1 MFDTYT
7 ETFRSSE
14 RAILPAQAPKEKNMK
29 RTISL
34 WIGLLALAV
43 MPALAQT
50 PAPAA
55 GQPTG
60 KIHGKIT
67 NPTGAPQSG
76 GTVTLNQ
83 GSKDIATFPVDANGD
98 YSGSAAPGTYT
109 FVYRTPGMPADKVAD
124 KIENVKV
131 VAGQDTAADDDMSRE
146 EYTKTLPE
154 ETRKQLEEMK
164 KHNSEALKANA
175 VIKNLNADLKAV
187 TTDIH
192 DADAAR
198 AAATQQLGASAS
210 KTDIAAKENEIKTA
224 KYNEVVTLM
233 SKDTQL
239 RPTESVL
246 WAYLGQGQMGLKK
259 YDEAE
264 TSYKKA
270 LELDTASKKPRPDI
284 EGLVNAGLGEIY
296 ARTNKVDEAHAAYDA
311 AAKADPT
318 KAAFYYK
325 NEAVIFSQAGNTDGQ
340 AAAAEKAIAANPNDP
355 IPYYLKGQSL
365 IGKATMSAPDPKTKA
380 QHIILPPGCAEAY
393 QKYLELDP
401 NGPYSADVKGILD
414 SAGQKITSTY
424 KAGKK

>member
-1 MFDTYT
+1 MSDKYT
-7 ETFRSSE
+7 EPFRSSA
-14 RAILPAQAPKEKNMK
+14 RAFLVAQAPKEKHMK

-34 WIGLLALAV
+34 WIGLLAFAV

-50 PAPAA
+50 PAPAT

-60 KIHGKIT
+60 KIHGRIT

-76 GTVTLNQ
+76 GTVGLNQ
-83 GSKDIATFPVDANGD
+83 GTKEVASFPVDANGD
-98 YSGSAAPGTYT
+98 YSGSVAPGTYT
-109 FVYRTPGMPADKVAD
+109 LVYRTPGMTPDKDAD
-124 KIENVKV
+124 KIDNIKI
-131 VAGQDTAADDDMSRE
+131 VAGQDTAVDDDMSRE

-175 VIKNLNADLKAV
+175 VIKNLNADLKTV
-187 TTDIH
+187 TSDIH
-192 DADAAR
+192 DADTAH
-198 AAATQQLGASAS
+198 AAAVQQLGASAS
-210 KTDIAAKENEIKTA
+210 KPDVTAKENEIKTA
-224 KYNEVVTLM
+224 KYNEVITLM
-233 SKDTQL
+233 TKDTQL
-239 RPTESVL
+239 RPQESVL

-270 LELDTASKKPRPDI
+270 IEIDAASKKPRPDI
-284 EGLVNAGLGEIY
+284 EGLVNSGLGEIY
-296 ARTNKVDEAHAAYDA
+296 ARTNKVDQANAAYDA

-318 KAAFYYK
+318 KAGFYYK
-325 NEAVIFSQAGNTDGQ
+325 NEAVIFSQVGNTDAQ
-340 AAAAEKAIAANPNDP
+340 AAAAEKAIAANAQDP
-355 IPYYLKGQSL
+355 IPYYLKGQAL
-365 IGKATMSAPDPKTKA
+365 IGKATMSDPDPKTKT
-380 QHIILPPGCAEAY
+380 QHIVLPPGCGEAY

-414 SAGQKITSTY
+414 SAGQKISSSY

>member
-1 MFDTYT
+1 MSDTYT
-7 ETFRSSE
+7 ETFSIEQTSFTL
-14 RAILPAQAPKEKNMK
+14 AKAPKEKNMK

-34 WIGLLALAV
+34 WIGLLAFAV
-43 MPALAQT
+43 MPAIAQT
-50 PAPAA
+50 PAPAN
-55 GQPTG
+55 GQPQG

-76 GTVTLNQ
+76 GTVSLVQ
-83 GSKDIATFPVDANGD
+83 GTKEVASFPVNESGD
-98 YSGSAAPGTYT
+98 YSGDVAPGTYSL
-109 FVYRTPGMPADKVAD
+109 VYRTPGMPADKDAD
-124 KIENVKV
+124 KIDNVKI

-146 EYTKTLPE
+146 EYIKTLPE

-187 TTDIH
+187 TADIH
-192 DADAAR
+192 DADTAH
-198 AAATQQLGASAS
+198 AAAAQQLGASAS

-224 KYNEVVTLM
+224 KYTEVVTLM
-233 SKDTQL
+233 TKDTQL
-239 RPTESVL
+239 RPQESVL

-264 TSYKKA
+264 TAYKKA
-270 LELDTASKKPRPDI
+270 LELDAASKKPRPEI

-296 ARTNKVDEAHAAYDA
+296 ARTNKVDQANAAYDA
-311 AAKADPT
+311 AVKADPT
-318 KAAFYYK
+318 KAGFYYK
-325 NEAVIFSQAGNTDGQ
+325 NEAVIFSQVGNTEGQ
-340 AAAAEKAIAANPNDP
+340 AIAADKAITANAQDP
-355 IPYYLKGQSL
+355 IPYYLKGQAL
-365 IGKATMSAPDPKTKA
+365 ISKATVDPKTSR
-380 QHIILPPGCAEAY
+380 IVLPPGCGEAY

-414 SAGQKITSTY
+414 SAGQKINSSY

>member
-1 MFDTYT
+1 
-7 ETFRSSE
+7 
-14 RAILPAQAPKEKNMK
+14 MK

-55 GQPTG
+55 GAQPTG

-83 GSKDIATFPVDANGD
+83 GTKEIANFPVDANGD
-98 YSGSAAPGTYT
+98 YSGSAPVGTYSLI
-109 FVYRTPGMPADKVAD
+109 YRTQGMPADKDAD
-124 KIENVKV
+124 KIDNIKI

-146 EYTKTLPE
+146 EYIKTLPE

-175 VIKNLNADLKAV
+175 VTKNLNADLKTV
-187 TTDIH
+187 TADIH
-192 DADAAR
+192 DADTAH
-198 AAATQQLGASAS
+198 AAAAQQLGASAA
-210 KTDIAAKENEIKTA
+210 KTDITAKENEIKTA
-224 KYNEVVTLM
+224 KYTDVVTLM
-233 SKDTQL
+233 EKDTQL
-239 RPTESVL
+239 RPQESVL

-264 TSYKKA
+264 ASYKKA
-270 LELDTASKKPRPDI
+270 LEADTASKKPRPDI
-284 EGLVNAGLGEIY
+284 QGLVNAGLGEIY
-296 ARTNKVDEAHAAYDA
+296 ARTNKIDQAQAAYDA

-318 KAAFYYK
+318 KAGFYYK

-340 AAAAEKAIAANPNDP
+340 AAAADKAIAANPNDP
-355 IPYYLKGQSL
+355 IPYYLKGQAL
-365 IGKATMSAPDPKTKA
+365 IGKATMSEPDPKTKA

-401 NGPYSADVKGILD
+401 NGPYSGDVKGILD
-414 SAGQKITSTY
+414 SAGQKISSSY
-424 KAGKK
+424 KAGKKG

>member
-1 MFDTYT
+1 
-7 ETFRSSE
+7 
-14 RAILPAQAPKEKNMK
+14 MK

-34 WIGLLALAV
+34 WLGLLAFAV

-50 PAPAA
+50 PAPAPA
-55 GQPTG
+55 NGQATG

-76 GTVTLNQ
+76 GTVGLNQ
-83 GSKDIATFPVDANGD
+83 GTKEVVSLPVNESGD
-98 YSGSAAPGTYT
+98 FSGDVAPGTYT
-109 FVYRTPGMPADKVAD
+109 LVYRTPGMPADKDAD
-124 KIENVKV
+124 KIDNVKI
-131 VAGQDTAADDDMSRE
+131 VAGQDTAQDDDMSRE
-146 EYTKTLPE
+146 EYIKTLPE
-154 ETRKQLEEMK
+154 ETRKQLEEMR

-175 VIKNLNADLKAV
+175 VIKNLNADLKTV

-192 DADAAR
+192 DADGAH
-198 AAATQQLGASAS
+198 AAAVQQLGASAA
-210 KTDIAAKENEIKTA
+210 KADVVAKENEIRTA
-224 KYNEVVTLM
+224 KYTDVVTLM

-239 RPTESVL
+239 RPQESVL

-270 LELDTASKKPRPDI
+270 VEIDATAKKPRPDI

-296 ARTNKVDEAHAAYDA
+296 ARTNKVDQANAAYDA

-325 NEAVIFSQAGNTDGQ
+325 NQAVIFSQVGNTDAQ
-340 AAAAEKAIAANPNDP
+340 AAAADKAIAANAQDP
-355 IPYYLKGQSL
+355 IPYYLKGQAL
-365 IGKATMSAPDPKTKA
+365 ISKASVDPKTSR
-380 QHIILPPGCAEAY
+380 IVLPPGCGEAY

-401 NGPYSADVKGILD
+401 TGPYSADVKGILD
-414 SAGQKITSTY
+414 SAGQKINSTY

>member
-1 MFDTYT
+1 
-7 ETFRSSE
+7 
-14 RAILPAQAPKEKNMK
+14 MK

-34 WIGLLALAV
+34 WIGLLAFAV

-50 PAPAA
+50 PAPAPANGQTA

-76 GTVTLNQ
+76 GTVSLNQ
-83 GSKDIATFPVDANGD
+83 GTKEIVSFPVDANGD

-109 FVYRTPGMPADKVAD
+109 LVYRTPGMPPDKDAD
-124 KIENVKV
+124 KIDNIKI

-146 EYTKTLPE
+146 EYVKTLPE

-175 VIKNLNADLKAV
+175 VIKNLNADLKTV
-187 TTDIH
+187 TGDIH
-192 DADAAR
+192 DADTAH
-198 AAATQQLGASAS
+198 AAAVQQLGASAS
-210 KTDIAAKENEIKTA
+210 KTDVAAKENEIRTA
-224 KYNEVVTLM
+224 KYTDVVTLM

-239 RPTESVL
+239 RPQESVL

-270 LELDTASKKPRPDI
+270 LELDAASKKPRPDI
-284 EGLVNAGLGEIY
+284 QGLVNAGLGEIY
-296 ARTNKVDEAHAAYDA
+296 ARTNKADQAQAAYDA

-340 AAAAEKAIAANPNDP
+340 AAAADKAIAANAQDP
-355 IPYYLKGQSL
+355 IPYYLKGQAL
-365 IGKATMSAPDPKTKA
+365 ISKATVDPKTSR
-380 QHIILPPGCAEAY
+380 IVLPPGCGEAY

-401 NGPYSADVKGILD
+401 TGPYSADVKGILD
-414 SAGQKITSTY
+414 SAGQKVNSTY